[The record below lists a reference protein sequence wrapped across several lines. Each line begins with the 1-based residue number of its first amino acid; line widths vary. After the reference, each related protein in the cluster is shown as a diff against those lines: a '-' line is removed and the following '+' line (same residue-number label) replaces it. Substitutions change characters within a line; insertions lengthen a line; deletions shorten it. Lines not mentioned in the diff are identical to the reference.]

1 MLRCDSSGYIT
12 IAPGRSD
19 MQMSSKRATKLLGIS
34 VLALAAFSLY
44 LAIADFAAWYG
55 TATLPLEGR
64 LSNDFVFPLI
74 IFSLLGSIIVNKRRR
89 LESA

>member
-1 MLRCDSSGYIT
+1 
-12 IAPGRSD
+12 

-74 IFSLLGSIIVNKRRR
+74 IFSLLGSIVVNKRRR
-89 LESA
+89 LENRQVAGTT

>member
-1 MLRCDSSGYIT
+1 MHT
-12 IAPGRSD
+12 H
-19 MQMSSKRATKLLGIS
+19 KVLGTL

-89 LESA
+89 LEEQKPTQNR

>member
-1 MLRCDSSGYIT
+1 
-12 IAPGRSD
+12 